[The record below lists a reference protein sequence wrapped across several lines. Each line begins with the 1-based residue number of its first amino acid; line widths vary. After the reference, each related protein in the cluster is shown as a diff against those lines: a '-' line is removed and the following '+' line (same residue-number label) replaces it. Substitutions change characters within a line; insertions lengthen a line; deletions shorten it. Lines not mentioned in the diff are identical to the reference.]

1 MPRRSPSGVLARR
14 FDRMPTALRSHAR
27 RALAVACALPLFALP
42 TSVAAQRCDCAS
54 PVLPTRWSAFVS
66 VAGAGMQTAT
76 INAHLAPQGYFAL
89 SSDAVGFGLGGFTSF
104 GPLRLGAEHVRLD
117 AGEESTPAGRSA
129 RLESHYTMLTVGW
142 DLRPRG
148 RLSVAP
154 TLGVGRG
161 SYIVTVGD
169 RSGSAVA
176 PSPPPTFDE
185 ILANPGRSSRIA
197 GAHWIYEPMLAA
209 DLLVVRSTSA
219 RRGITL
225 GVRAGYRVAPNRP
238 DWEYRGK
245 AAAGGPVDQAKGPI
259 LRLTFGVGGR

>member
-1 MPRRSPSGVLARR
+1 MLTHAPSWTRCVVIALVL
-14 FDRMPTALRSHAR
+14 
-27 RALAVACALPLFALP
+27 LAVPS
-42 TSVAAQRCDCAS
+42 TTTAQQCDCAA
-54 PVLPTRWSAFVS
+54 PVLPVRWSVFAS

-89 SSDAVGFGLGGFTSF
+89 SSDAVGFSLGGFTSF
-104 GPLRLGAEHVRLD
+104 GPLRLGVEHVRLD
-117 AGEESTPAGRSA
+117 AGEESTPGGRSA
-129 RLESHYTMLTVGW
+129 RLEARYSMFTVGW

-148 RLSVAP
+148 RLSIAP

-161 SYIVTVGD
+161 SYVVTVGD
-169 RSGSAVA
+169 RSGTAVA

-185 ILANPGRSSRIA
+185 ILADPGRSSRIG
-197 GAHWIYEPMLAA
+197 GAQWVFEPMLAA
-209 DLLVVRSTSA
+209 DLLVVRSERA
-219 RRGITL
+219 GRGITL
-225 GVRAGYRVAPNRP
+225 GLRAGYRVAPNRP